1 MRLTM
6 GRPPVSRQGTR
17 GGGREQRFVYR
28 AGEQRASDGV
38 GPGPGVGARGTWDVP
53 RPSFSLHDA
62 GQAGDPSVT
71 LDLAT
76 ERGQSCTRHLSVACP
91 GCASAED
98 SGE

>member
-1 MRLTM
+1 M

-17 GGGREQRFVYR
+17 GAESSGSSTVQASGEHPTVWGRDP
-28 AGEQRASDGV
+28 AW
-38 GPGPGVGARGTWDVP
+38 ARGTWDVP

-76 ERGQSCTRHLSVACP
+76 ERGQSRTRHLSVACP
-91 GCASAED
+91 GCASAGD
-98 SGE
+98 SGG